1 MRLVLVCPMYSG
13 INWLERVFIL
23 PILNSH
29 KEFLEVVISNQ
40 TGLIQT
46 IRASQKQVANK
57 IHHIQEQLKKVEGLS
72 SSQPWV
78 STGRISTVAELRSPH
93 FSLKQALTNDLML
106 LKQQMRQLKNQI
118 KTMNAS
124 AARQQADQFSSDFKK
139 KLEEALKKAERSGGE
154 LDEGEL
160 ETLSQ
165 QAGKVLE
172 KHVTLLQTNPSTGNV
187 KAVLENL
194 EIPML
199 LGCNESTN
207 SCDQAMNAL
216 AKAADTLNSKADK
229 NFRNNPSSEKF
240 EGLLQ
245 SQVLSQQLGGSEIKK
260 PVGWQGVNK
269 IHKVELGDSLSS
281 ISQDYYGKQAFWDVI
296 YFENCAAIGDDPN
309 ALKIGEDLVI
319 P

>member
-1 MRLVLVCPMYSG
+1 M
-13 INWLERVFIL
+13 
-23 PILNSH
+23 
-29 KEFLEVVISNQ
+29 SNQ
-40 TGLIQT
+40 SGLIQT

-57 IHHIQEQLKKVEGLS
+57 IHFIQEQLKKVEGYP

-93 FSLKQALTNDLML
+93 SSLKQALTNDLMM
-106 LKQQMRQLKNQI
+106 LKQQMRQLKKQI
-118 KTMNAS
+118 KTINTNAV
-124 AARQQADQFSSDFKK
+124 RQQADQFSSDFKK
-139 KLEEALKKAERSGGE
+139 KLEDVLKKAERSGGE

-160 ETLSQ
+160 DTLSQ

-172 KHVTLLQTNPSTGNV
+172 KYVAILQTNPTTGNI
-187 KAVLENL
+187 KTVLENL

-240 EGLLQ
+240 KGLLQ
-245 SQVLSQQLGGSEIKK
+245 SQILSQQLGGSEIQK

-281 ISQDYYGKQAFWDVI
+281 LSQDYYGKQAFWDII
-296 YFENCAAIGDDPN
+296 YFENCTAIGDDPD
-309 ALKIGEDLVI
+309 ALTIGEDLVI